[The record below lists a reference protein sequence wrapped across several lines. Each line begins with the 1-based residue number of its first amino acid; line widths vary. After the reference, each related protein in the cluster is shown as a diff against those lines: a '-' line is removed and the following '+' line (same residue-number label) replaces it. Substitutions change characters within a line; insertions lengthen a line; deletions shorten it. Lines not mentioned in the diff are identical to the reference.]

1 MLVSNASAH
10 GRFGCCQRKREK
22 FGVNIDSLE
31 RDRKVWTGARQQCL
45 RRRACQGCGIV
56 PVLWSETGDGGQG
69 EEDPGFTEAEVQADP
84 ADA

>member
-1 MLVSNASAH
+1 MLSEE
-10 GRFGCCQRKREK
+10 KREVR
-22 FGVNIDSLE
+22 GQHRLSGE
-31 RDRKVWTGARQQCL
+31 RQEGLDWRRRQCL